1 MLSSVNMQIRGTTE
15 KAPIQKENITL
26 VIHYHNTSYNKYF
39 YII

>member
-26 VIHYHNTSYNKYF
+26 VIHYHTSYNKYF